1 MRPIIIVTFLNSRRA
16 KMRDE
21 ETKYIERFCDL
32 SPEDQQRV
40 IEFAAQLKER
50 Q

>member
-1 MRPIIIVTFLNSRRA
+1 M
-16 KMRDE
+16 KDE
-21 ETKYIERFCDL
+21 ENKYLECFLAL

-40 IEFAAQLKER
+40 IEFAAQLKEH